1 MISRIQEIYLQ
12 TDDHVYAVCAG
23 IEQSAKVVTYAA
35 VLLCVVLGA
44 FLSSEIIMLKYIGVG
59 IAFTIIFD
67 ASIVRSF
74 LVPALMSVAGRYAWW
89 APEPLQKF
97 AAYLNIR
104 ETEGEEIDVRNDD
117 ENKIQP

>member
-1 MISRIQEIYLQ
+1 MLSRIQELYIQ
-12 TDDHVYAVCAG
+12 TGDHLFAVCAG

-74 LVPALMSVAGRYAWW
+74 LVPALMSIAGDYAWW
-89 APEPLQKF
+89 APEPLQKL
-97 AAYLNIR
+97 AEYLNIR
-104 ETEGEEIDVRNDD
+104 ETEGNEEILDED
-117 ENKIQP
+117 ENKGLP